1 MTGDAQEAG
10 GVDGSAPH
18 EARTADEQVAHD
30 AASTAAAET
39 AVEID
44 LEALLAER
52 EQFRDIALRLQADF
66 ENYKKRAERQRI
78 DEVDRAVGRMVED
91 LLPTLDACE
100 LAYAHGVQGIE
111 GVWSGLLGSLRKH
124 GLEPMDSAGR
134 SFDPALHE
142 AVVHEAGDSDEP
154 MVAEVLRTGYT
165 WKGKVLRAAMV
176 KVRG

>member
-1 MTGDAQEAG
+1 MTGDPQHTG
-10 GVDGSAPH
+10 GADGAASDEP
-18 EARTADEQVAHD
+18 RTPDERVADD
-30 AASTAAAET
+30 AARTAAAES
-39 AVEID
+39 AVEVD

-66 ENYKKRAERQRI
+66 ENYKKRAERQRL

-111 GVWSGLLGSLRKH
+111 GMWSGLLGSLRKH
-124 GLEPMDSAGR
+124 GLEPMDSAGKP
-134 SFDPALHE
+134 FDPALHE
-142 AVVHEAGDSDEP
+142 AVVHEAGDGDEP

-165 WKGKVLRAAMV
+165 WKGRVLRAAMV